1 MSEPLTSI
9 VVPTYNRAYC
19 LPRTVDSALAQTNA
33 RVEVIIVDDGS
44 RDETPALV
52 ASRYGSDARVRFI
65 QQANGGV
72 AVARN
77 TGMRAAQGD
86 YLALLDS
93 DDIWQPWKL
102 ELQLACMRA
111 RPEVG
116 MTWTDMEAIDPDG
129 NVISPAYL
137 RRMYSAYRWFPTSE
151 SLFRE
156 NLPLAELAP
165 ALASV
170 VGGRQFSVGD
180 LASAMIM
187 GNLVH
192 TSTVVFT
199 RQRYQQVGD
208 FSDQYRRA
216 GEDYEFHLRTC
227 RAGAVGFVDVAS
239 IKYQRGFADRI
250 TRNENDVHFARAF
263 LRTISPIIEKE
274 RSTIQLPPHMINA
287 VLAEAHGWI
296 GEASLAANDRRQA
309 FQHLAWS
316 LRYDPR
322 QPRLLGLMAVAA
334 LPSTVRGQVRSAYRS
349 IKNRAL
355 GRSAPAGH

>member
-1 MSEPLTSI
+1 VSEPLTSI

-19 LPRTVDSALAQTNA
+19 LPRTIDSALAQTNA
-33 RVEVIIVDDGS
+33 RIEIIVVDDGS
-44 RDETPALV
+44 KDDTPALV
-52 ASRYGSDARVRFI
+52 ASRYGSDPRIRMI
-65 QQANGGV
+65 RQENGGV

-77 TGMRAAQGD
+77 TGMQAAQGD
-86 YLALLDS
+86 YIALLDS
-93 DDIWQPWKL
+93 DDIWMPWKL

-116 MTWTDMEAIDPDG
+116 MTWTDMEAIDPEG
-129 NVISPAYL
+129 NLISSAYL

-156 NLPLAELAP
+156 SMPLAAVAP
-165 ALASV
+165 RLSSV
-170 VGGRQFSVGD
+170 VGHRSFSVGD
-180 LASAMIM
+180 LSSAMIM

-192 TSTVVFT
+192 TSTVLFT
-199 RQRYQQVGD
+199 RERYQQTGP
-208 FSDQYRRA
+208 FSDQYRQA

-227 RAGAVGFVDVAS
+227 RIGAVGFVDIAS

-263 LRTISPIIEKE
+263 LRTIAPIIEKE
-274 RSTIQLPPHMINA
+274 RAVIDLPPRMINA

-296 GEASLAANDRRQA
+296 GEASLEANDRRQA
-309 FQHLAWS
+309 VQHLAWS
-316 LRYDPR
+316 LRYDPK

-334 LPSTVRGQVRSAYRS
+334 LPTSMRGPVRSAYRS
-349 IKNRAL
+349 LKSRAL
-355 GRSAPAGH
+355 GRSPN

>member
-9 VVPTYNRAYC
+9 VVPTYNRSYC
-19 LPRTVDSALAQTNA
+19 LPRTVDSALAQTKV

-44 RDETPALV
+44 KDDTTALV
-52 ASRYGSDARVRFI
+52 ASRYGSDPRVRYI
-65 QQANGGV
+65 RQDNGGV
-72 AVARN
+72 AIARN

-86 YLALLDS
+86 FIALLDS

-116 MTWTDMEAIDPDG
+116 MTWTDMEAIDAEG
-129 NVISPAYL
+129 NVISSAYL
-137 RRMYSAYRWFPTSE
+137 RQMYSAYRWFPTSE

-156 NLPLAELAP
+156 SLALAEVAP

-170 VGGRQFSVGD
+170 VGARRFSIGD
-180 LASAMIM
+180 LSSAIIM

-199 RQRYQQVGD
+199 RRRYEQTGP

-227 RAGAVGFVDVAS
+227 RAGAVGFVDIAS

-250 TRNENDVHFARAF
+250 TTNENDVHFARAF

-274 RSTIQLPPHMINA
+274 RHAIDLPPRMINA

-296 GEASLAANDRRQA
+296 GEASLAANERRA
-309 FQHLAWS
+309 AMQHFAWS
-316 LRYDPR
+316 LRYDPG
-322 QPRLLGLMAVAA
+322 QPRLLGLIAVAA
-334 LPSTVRGQVRSAYRS
+334 LPTAVRGSVRSAYRTLKS
-349 IKNRAL
+349 RAL
-355 GRSAPAGH
+355 GRPAPPT

>member
-1 MSEPLTSI
+1 VSEPLTSI

-19 LPRTVDSALAQTNA
+19 LPRTVDSALAQTNV
-33 RVEVIIVDDGS
+33 RVEVVIVDDGS
-44 RDETPALV
+44 RDETAALV
-52 ASRYGSDARVRFI
+52 ASRYGADARVRFLR
-65 QQANGGV
+65 QDNGGV

-86 YLALLDS
+86 YIALLDS
-93 DDIWQPWKL
+93 DDIWAPWKL

-129 NVISPAYL
+129 NVTSPAYL
-137 RRMYSAYRWFPTSE
+137 RCMYSAYRWFPTRE

-156 NLPLAELAP
+156 SLPLSEVAP
-165 ALASV
+165 RLASV
-170 VGGRQFSVGD
+170 VGMRQFSVGD
-180 LASAMIM
+180 LSSAMIM

-199 RQRYQQVGD
+199 RRRYEQVGD

-216 GEDYEFHLRTC
+216 GEDFEFHLRTC

-250 TRNENDVHFARAF
+250 TGNENDVHFARAF
-263 LRTISPIIEKE
+263 LRTIAPIIEKE
-274 RSTIQLPPHMINA
+274 RATIDLPPHMINA
-287 VLAEAHGWI
+287 VLAEAHRWI
-296 GEASLAANDRRQA
+296 AEASLAANDRRQA
-309 FQHLAWS
+309 IQHLAWS

-322 QPRLLGLMAVAA
+322 QPRLLGVLAAAA
-334 LPSTVRGQVRSAYRS
+334 LPSTMSGQLRNAYRT
-349 IKNRAL
+349 IKKRAL
-355 GRSAPAGH
+355 GRSAPPG

>member
-1 MSEPLTSI
+1 MSEPLTTI

-19 LPRTVDSALAQTNA
+19 LPRTVDSALGQTNV

-44 RDETPALV
+44 KDETAALV
-52 ASRYGSDARVRFI
+52 ASRYGSDARVRYI
-65 QQANGGV
+65 QQQNGGV

-86 YLALLDS
+86 YIALLDS
-93 DDIWQPWKL
+93 DDIWMPWKL

-129 NVISPAYL
+129 NLISPAYL
-137 RRMYSAYRWFPTSE
+137 RRMYSAYRWFPTSDA
-151 SLFRE
+151 LFRE
-156 NLPLAELAP
+156 SLPVADIAP
-165 ALASV
+165 RLSSV
-170 VGGRQFSVGD
+170 VGDRRFSVGD
-180 LASAMIM
+180 LSSAMIM

-199 RQRYQQVGD
+199 RQRYQQTGP

-227 RAGAVGFVDVAS
+227 RAGVVGFVDVAS

-263 LRTISPIIEKE
+263 LRTIAPIIEKE
-274 RSTIQLPPHMINA
+274 RHAIDLPPHMINA

-296 GEASLAANDRRQA
+296 GEASLAANERRQA
-309 FQHLAWS
+309 VQHLAWS
-316 LRYDPR
+316 LRYNPK

-334 LPSTVRGQVRSAYRS
+334 LPSGVRGQVRSAYRTL
-349 IKNRAL
+349 KGRTFGRA
-355 GRSAPAGH
+355 PN